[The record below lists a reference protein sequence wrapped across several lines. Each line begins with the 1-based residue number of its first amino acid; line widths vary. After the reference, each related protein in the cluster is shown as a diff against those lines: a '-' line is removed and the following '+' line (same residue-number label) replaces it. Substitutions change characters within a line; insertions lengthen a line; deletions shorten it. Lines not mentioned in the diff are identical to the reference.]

1 MCPSG
6 LMLAKFAPLWE
17 EASKAL
23 AQIAESNE
31 EAVADI
37 AFKWLSSSGLQDVDP
52 DLRSDEAP
60 RAPLT
65 PFQCSN
71 FNTLEQ
77 ATKKC
82 VVDDCGVKAELETLF
97 AAVGGLPS
105 SLLSGAS
112 AEFLSTRI

>member
-1 MCPSG
+1 
-6 LMLAKFAPLWE
+6 MLAKFAPLWE
-17 EASKAL
+17 EASKVL

-31 EAVADI
+31 EVVADI

-52 DLRSDEAP
+52 DLRSDEASQ
-60 RAPLT
+60 APLT

-71 FNTLEQ
+71 FNALEQ
-77 ATKKC
+77 AAERC
-82 VVDDCGVKAELETLF
+82 VVDDFSAKAELETLF

-105 SLLSGAS
+105 SLLNGAS